1 MINLFKF
8 KSKKTTELVKEV
20 NYLKQQNQE
29 LEKRTDYLLDC
40 RNTLLG
46 QVIVKISD
54 CGDKDVYLGKTR
66 LAYIYGHINLCCS
79 TYRKPMCL
87 PKEFVSWEDYDGLI
101 IQIKKYARYIAYY
114 AKQEYVGAEDEGED
128 EGEDADNEEED

>member
-8 KSKKTTELVKEV
+8 KSKKTAELIKEV

-46 QVIVKISD
+46 QVVIKISD
-54 CGDKDVYLGKTR
+54 YGDKEVYLGKTR
-66 LAYIYGHINLCCS
+66 LAYIYGNINLCCDA
-79 TYRKPMCL
+79 YHKPKCL
-87 PKEFVSWEDYDGLI
+87 PKEFESWEDYDGLI

-114 AKQEYVGAEDEGED
+114 AKWENT
-128 EGEDADNEEED
+128 DADNEEED

>member
-1 MINLFKF
+1 MIDLFKF
-8 KSKKTTELVKEV
+8 KSTKTAELIKEV

-46 QVIVKISD
+46 QVIIKLSD
-54 CGDKDVYLGKTR
+54 CGDKDVYLGKTH
-66 LAYIYGHINLCCS
+66 LAYIYGNINLCCDA
-79 TYRKPMCL
+79 YHKPKCL
-87 PKEFVSWEDYDGLI
+87 PKEFESWEDYDGLI

-114 AKQEYVGAEDEGED
+114 AKQEYVDENAKEDEDNEAED
-128 EGEDADNEEED
+128 